1 MDSAVESSTGRAW
14 SPQDKSELPFFI
26 GLGLAI
32 LSSFFIGSSF
42 IIKKLSLLRLNRK
55 GSLRA
60 GAGGFGY
67 LKDWMWWLGFLTM
80 GIGELANFAAYTFA
94 PASLV
99 TPLGALS
106 VLVSAVLA
114 SKFLKETLN
123 SFGKLGCLLCILGS
137 IVLIIH
143 SPKEQEVES
152 VGELVDKLH
161 NTVFLN
167 YVVVVIVVSVM
178 IVFYVGPRFRTR
190 HVLVY
195 ITLCSAVG
203 SLTVMAC
210 KGLGLSIREVVSNS
224 GQQQE
229 LSHWTACMFF
239 ITVVVCIFIQMN
251 YLNKALDLF
260 NTSIVT
266 PVYYVMFTSL
276 VIIASAI
283 LFNEW
288 ANMIPEDILGSICGF
303 LVVIVAI
310 FLLQG
315 FRESNKNF
323 DFEDM
328 RCRQRQSLMRNG
340 SRCEYGSNVFSP
352 RNV

>member
-1 MDSAVESSTGRAW
+1 MESSTKAW
-14 SPQDKSELPFFI
+14 SQAGKNTQLSFYS

-32 LSSFFIGSSF
+32 LSSVFIGSSF
-42 IIKKLSLLRLNRK
+42 IIKKLSLLRLSRK
-55 GSLRA
+55 GALRA

-80 GIGELANFAAYTFA
+80 GIGELANFAAYTVA

-123 SFGKLGCLLCILGS
+123 TLGKLGCLLCILGS

-143 SPKEQEVES
+143 SPKEQEVAS
-152 VGELVDKLH
+152 VAELVSKLH
-161 NTVFLN
+161 NTYFLN
-167 YVVVVIVVSVM
+167 YIITVVS
-178 IVFYVGPRFRTR
+178 ITIIIIFYVGPRYGSR
-190 HVLVY
+190 HVMVY
-195 ITLCSAVG
+195 ITLCSSVG

-210 KGLGLSIREVVSNS
+210 KGLGLSISEIVSKPS
-224 GQQQE
+224 D
-229 LSHWTACMFF
+229 LSYWSSSLFF
-239 ITVVVCIFIQMN
+239 LTVAVCIFIQMN

-260 NTSIVT
+260 NTSVVT

-276 VIIASAI
+276 VIVASAI

-288 ANMIPEDILGSICGF
+288 GNMTFEDILGSICGF
-303 LVVIVAI
+303 LTVIVAI
-310 FLLQG
+310 FMLQG
-315 FRESNKNF
+315 YRKDNYQK
-323 DFEDM
+323 
-328 RCRQRQSLMRNG
+328 QSLLR
-340 SRCEYGSNVFSP
+340 SDYTSVFYT
-352 RNV
+352 